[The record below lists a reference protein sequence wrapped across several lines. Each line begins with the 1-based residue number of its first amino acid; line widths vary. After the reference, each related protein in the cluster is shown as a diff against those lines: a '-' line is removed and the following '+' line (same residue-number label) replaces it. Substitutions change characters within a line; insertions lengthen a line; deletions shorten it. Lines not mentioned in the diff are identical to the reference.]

1 MTRRHVRSLVVVLVA
16 ALAVDACGSSSSA
29 PNTGAPS
36 RVVNSAPNLELT
48 TQGPASCNPV
58 GQRNPFGQPSG
69 SSVTLI
75 ALAQDADG
83 DPLSYSWSGTTSF
96 SPNTG
101 YCQAASP
108 SSNVAL
114 CTIRSPEEIIVGSV
128 TVRDD
133 HGHEVSANIQVI
145 GEGVN
150 HPPSVRLS
158 PPFTLP
164 GGSVTLE
171 MFGSIE
177 DPDEPGLCGAEHVVS
192 GSAAGDCKPTVAFW
206 SSCLEGG
213 PTVDIYRTAQSG
225 TCEVTLKVRDSA
237 GLVGSTVTNI
247 RY

>member
-1 MTRRHVRSLVVVLVA
+1 MTRRNVRALVVVLVA
-16 ALAVDACGSSSSA
+16 AFAVDACGSSPTA
-29 PNTGAPS
+29 PNTGAPP
-36 RVVNSAPNLELT
+36 RVVNSAPGLELT
-48 TQGPASCNPV
+48 TQGPPSCNPV
-58 GQRNPFGQPSG
+58 GQRNPFGQPG
-69 SSVTLI
+69 CSVTLT

-83 DPLSYSWSGTTSF
+83 DPLSYSWSGTSSF

-108 SSNVAL
+108 SSNAL

-133 HGHEVSANIQVI
+133 HGHEVSAHIQVI

-158 PPFTLP
+158 PPFRLS

-177 DPDEPGLCGAEHVVS
+177 DPDEPGLCTEEHVVS
-192 GSAAGDCKPTVAFW
+192 GSAAGDCKPAVAFW

-237 GLVGSTVTNI
+237 GLVGTTVTSI

>member
-1 MTRRHVRSLVVVLVA
+1 M
-16 ALAVDACGSSSSA
+16 A
-29 PNTGAPS
+29 PNTGAPPW
-36 RVVNSAPNLELT
+36 VVNSAPSLELT
-48 TQGPASCNPV
+48 TQGPPSCNPV
-58 GQRNPFGQPSG
+58 GQRNSFGQPSG
-69 SSVTLI
+69 CSVTLT
-75 ALAQDADG
+75 ALARDADG

-101 YCQAASP
+101 YCQAASPSP

-150 HPPSVRLS
+150 HPPSVRLLA
-158 PPFTLP
+158 PFGLP

-177 DPDEPGLCGAEHVVS
+177 DPDEPALCHAEHVVS
-192 GSAAGDCKPTVAFW
+192 GSAAGDCKPAVAFW

-225 TCEVTLKVRDSA
+225 TCQVTLKVRDSA
-237 GLVGSTVTNI
+237 GLVGTTVTSI

>member
-1 MTRRHVRSLVVVLVA
+1 MARGHLRALVVVLVA
-16 ALAVDACGSSSSA
+16 ALAVDACGASPTA
-29 PNTGAPS
+29 PDTGVTS

-48 TQGPASCNPV
+48 TQGSPSCNPV
-58 GQRNPFGQPSG
+58 GKRNSFGQPSG
-69 SSVTLI
+69 CSVTLI
-75 ALAQDADG
+75 ALAQDVDG

-177 DPDEPGLCGAEHVVS
+177 DPEEPGLCGAEHVVS
-192 GSAAGDCKPTVAFW
+192 GSAAGDCKPAVAFW

-213 PTVDIYRTAQSG
+213 PTVDMYRTAQSG

-237 GLVGSTVTNI
+237 GLVGTTVASI